1 MDLKMKVGDPKIEK
15 EIEII
20 NQMSNLDYL
29 LILNLQEGF
38 AGVAALEAKKM
49 KTRILWEEKN
59 MGRQMLNTF
68 FEDIKVGLQKKERI
82 QNWFV

>member
-1 MDLKMKVGDPKIEK
+1 MDLKMKVCDPKIEK

-20 NQMSNLDYL
+20 NQMSNLDDL

-38 AGVAALEAKKM
+38 AGVAALEAIKM
-49 KTRILWEEKN
+49 KTRILWEEKS

-68 FEDIKVGLQKKERI
+68 FEDIKVCLQKKERI